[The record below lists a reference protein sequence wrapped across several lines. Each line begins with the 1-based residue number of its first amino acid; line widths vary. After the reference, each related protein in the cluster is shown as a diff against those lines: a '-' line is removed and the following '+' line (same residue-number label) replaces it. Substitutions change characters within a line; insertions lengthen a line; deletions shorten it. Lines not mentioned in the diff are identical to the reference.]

1 MREDIFNLSKVC
13 LNQNYCEFDGKIYVG
28 KEGLAMGNPL
38 SPLASEIF
46 MDYLETKIRAHPYFK
61 LFMFWY
67 RYVDDVLAIFLGT
80 RRQLQNFLNFIND
93 LHRNI
98 TFTIEIEVNDSIN
111 FLDLSIT
118 KQNNKLN
125 ISIFHKPTHMDM
137 VIHNTSAHPYSHK
150 LAAFHSYIHRLISCL
165 LYTSRCV

>member
-1 MREDIFNLSKVC
+1 M
-13 LNQNYCEFDGKIYVG
+13 G
-28 KEGLAMGNPL
+28 KEGLAMGNPF

-98 TFTIEIEVNDSIN
+98 SFTIEIEVNDSIN

-125 ISIFHKPTHMDM
+125 FSIFHKPTHTDM
-137 VIHNTSAHPYSHK
+137 VIHLS
-150 LAAFHSYIHRLISCL
+150 LIHI
-165 LYTSRCV
+165 